1 MGNQKTDSGL
11 QFWFLVRERE
21 RDFSL
26 DLRAIRPSKF
36 FGARRKA
43 TLRIKAYAW
52 APVLGVFDK
61 LREVGDLSYL
71 GFTLYL
77 SVL

>member
-1 MGNQKTDSGL
+1 M
-11 QFWFLVRERE
+11 LVFGFSERNCLG
-21 RDFSL
+21 F
-26 DLRAIRPSKF
+26 RAIRPSEVF
-36 FGARRKA
+36 RVRRKVV
-43 TLRIKAYAW
+43 LRDEAYTW

-71 GFTLYL
+71 GFILYL

>member
-1 MGNQKTDSGL
+1 MQWLWS
-11 QFWFLVRERE
+11 FEFRER
-21 RDFSL
+21 RCAFSL
-26 DLRAIRPSKF
+26 DYWAIRPSEV

-43 TLRIKAYAW
+43 ALCDEAYTW

-61 LREVGDLSYL
+61 LREVGVSSYL

-77 SVL
+77 SVI

>member
-1 MGNQKTDSGL
+1 MQGKRNL
-11 QFWFLVRERE
+11 QGPKFVILFKREST
-21 RDFSL
+21 FSL
-26 DLRAIRPSKF
+26 KSQAIGPSKF
-36 FGARRKA
+36 VGIRKKA
-43 TLRIKAYAW
+43 ALHIKAYEW